1 MIGALRVKVHAQVSS
16 GSRGLILGLNLHLLV
31 YLVCGRSGGSGR
43 TAAAFSRCLQYG
55 KSFKISSACMYGS
68 KLIEQSIWR
77 QFNEVEICFVT
88 PQDYYKMC

>member
-1 MIGALRVKVHAQVSS
+1 MIGALRVKVLAQLSS

-31 YLVCGRSGGSGR
+31 YLVCARSGGSGR
-43 TAAAFSRCLQYG
+43 TAAAFSACIQYG
-55 KSFKISSACMYGS
+55 KSFKCLYGS
-68 KLIEQSIWR
+68 KLIEQSVWR